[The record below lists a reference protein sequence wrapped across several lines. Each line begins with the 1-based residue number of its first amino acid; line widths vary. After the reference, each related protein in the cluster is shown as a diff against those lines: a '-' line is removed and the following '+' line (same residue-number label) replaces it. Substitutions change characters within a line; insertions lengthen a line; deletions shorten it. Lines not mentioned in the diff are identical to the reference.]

1 LDGLE
6 KITSPSG
13 ASFWVAK
20 PHAERFRGLIGDLE
34 SSGYGIKPKESGG
47 YNYRN
52 IAGTNKLSQ
61 HAHGNAIDINWMD
74 NARGT
79 PGNIPPDLA
88 RQLAQKHGMKWGG
101 DWKNPDPMHFEVAVP
116 GQPGHT
122 FGDGHNHGAPP
133 AAVRTPADPE
143 MPGLMPGAPR
153 PASPMPAAPTG
164 AAPAMTPYNGPSPDD
179 VSQSRRMAQML
190 MQQGMSTEP
199 VGHWTQAL
207 ARVLQGGVGGM
218 YQSQAKTGEQQGN
231 ASIAA
236 MLQGGGTPDV
246 STLIQ
251 NPWTRDIG
259 KGAMK
264 ATLAKK
270 LAGSDYGKQ
279 GAIFQG
285 EDGRFYSI
293 QFGSDGNRRIEPVET
308 GGKPLAPAKG
318 VKQVGDELVSNAT
331 GGTVRNVAP
340 QIAGGERA
348 KAVGEAEG
356 KAVTDLGRV
365 VANAEQAL
373 QTVEQIRNHPGKGWG
388 TGVPGV
394 LPAIPGTD
402 QAGFVDLVNQAK
414 GKAFLE
420 AFNSLKGGGAITE
433 AEGQKATQAIA
444 RLERARKPQDFDAA
458 LKDFEDVVRAGVE
471 RAKKSAGGQPAPAAR
486 APAPGGWSLKRLD

>member
-1 LDGLE
+1 
-6 KITSPSG
+6 
-13 ASFWVAK
+13 
-20 PHAERFRGLIGDLE
+20 
-34 SSGYGIKPKESGG
+34 
-47 YNYRN
+47 
-52 IAGTNKLSQ
+52 
-61 HAHGNAIDINWMD
+61 
-74 NARGT
+74 
-79 PGNIPPDLA
+79 
-88 RQLAQKHGMKWGG
+88 
-101 DWKNPDPMHFEVAVP
+101 
-116 GQPGHT
+116 
-122 FGDGHNHGAPP
+122 
-133 AAVRTPADPE
+133 
-143 MPGLMPGAPR
+143 
-153 PASPMPAAPTG
+153 
-164 AAPAMTPYNGPSPDD
+164 MTPYNGPSPDD

-218 YQSQAKTGEQQGN
+218 HQNAARTGEQQGN

-308 GGKPLAPAKG
+308 GGKSLTPAKG
-318 VKQVGDELVSNAT
+318 VFQVGDELMDKST
-331 GGTVRNVAP
+331 GKTVRGVAP
-340 QIAGGERA
+340 QIAGKE
-348 KAVGEAEG
+348 EAEAIGQARG
-356 KAVTDLGRV
+356 KATTDLGRV

-373 QTVEQIRNHPGKGWG
+373 QTVEQIRTHPGKAWG

-394 LPAIPGTD
+394 LPAIPGTE

-433 AEGQKATQAIA
+433 TEGKKATDAIA
-444 RLERARKPQDFDAA
+444 RLERARRPADFDAA
-458 LKDFEDVVRAGVE
+458 LKDFEDVVRAGVD
-471 RAKKSAGGQPAPAAR
+471 RAKRASGGQFAPAQPGAAPAA
-486 APAPGGWSLKRLD
+486 PASGPKRLKFNPATGDFE